1 MRGDKF
7 LNFYAADLA
16 RSPDGRWWV
25 VSDRTQIPTGAG
37 YALANRLVT
46 SRILPEAF
54 RDNHVHRL
62 AGFFRDVQN
71 ALARLAPRRPDRA
84 RVVMLTPG
92 PHNETYFEQAYL
104 ARYLGYMLVEGQD
117 LTVRD
122 NRVFLKT
129 LSGLERVDVILR
141 RVDDDFCDPLEL
153 RNDSILGVPG
163 LIEAIRAGN
172 VDVANAL
179 GSGLVQSPTFLAFLP
194 GLCRHI
200 LGEELKLPSVATWW
214 CGQEPRANTSS
225 NTSTGWW

>member
-1 MRGDKF
+1 IM
-7 LNFYAADLA
+7 
-16 RSPDGRWWV
+16 
-25 VSDRTQIPTGAG
+25 
-37 YALANRLVT
+37 
-46 SRILPEAF
+46 PEAF
-54 RDNHVHRL
+54 RDNHVHRV

-71 ALARLAPRRPDRA
+71 ALTRLAPRPSEKA

-122 NRVFLKT
+122 NIVFLKT
-129 LSGLERVDVILR
+129 LNGLERVDVILR
-141 RVDDDFCDPLEL
+141 RVDDNFCDPLEL
-153 RNDSILGVPG
+153 RNDSMLGVPG

-172 VDVANAL
+172 VVVANAP
-179 GSGLVQSPTFLAFLP
+179 GSGLVQSPAFMAFLP

-214 CGQEPRANTSS
+214 CGQEPARKYVLEHLDTLAVKPA
-225 NTSTGWW
+225 